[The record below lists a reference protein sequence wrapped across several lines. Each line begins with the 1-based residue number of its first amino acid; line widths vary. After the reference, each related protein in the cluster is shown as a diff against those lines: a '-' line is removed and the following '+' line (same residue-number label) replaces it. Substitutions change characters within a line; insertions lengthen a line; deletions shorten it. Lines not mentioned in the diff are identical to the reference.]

1 MNYYEVLDVSRTATQ
16 KDIRRAYLELAQIY
30 HPDRLR
36 GMRPNVRKRAEEKMK
51 MINKAYTI
59 LRNPVERASYD
70 SKLGQQYIE
79 DRMREIILTNSVE
92 QEGGRLKNKSN
103 NEKSEG
109 LFGLW
114 SSFRSLVKQWRNE

>member
-36 GMRPNVRKRAEEKMK
+36 SMRPNVRKRAEDKMK
-51 MINKAYTI
+51 AINKAYTV

-70 SKLGQQYIE
+70 SKLAQQYIE
-79 DRMREIILTNSVE
+79 DRSRQIILTNPIE
-92 QEGGRLKNKSN
+92 QENRRLENRQEQKQD
-103 NEKSEG
+103 G
-109 LFGLW
+109 IFGLW
-114 SSFRSLVKQWRNE
+114 SSFRSIVRQWGIG

>member
-36 GMRPNVRKRAEEKMK
+36 NMRPNVRKRAEDKMK
-51 MINKAYTI
+51 VINKAYTV

-70 SKLGQQYIE
+70 SKLDQQYIE
-79 DRMREIILTNSVE
+79 DRNRQIILTNPIEENHELDNNSE
-92 QEGGRLKNKSN
+92 QKQD
-103 NEKSEG
+103 G

-114 SSFRSLVKQWRNE
+114 SSFRSMVRQWRIG

>member
-36 GMRPNVRKRAEEKMK
+36 SMRPNVRKRAEEKMK
-51 MINKAYTI
+51 VINKAYTV

-70 SKLGQQYIE
+70 SKLAQQYIE
-79 DRMREIILTNSVE
+79 DRSRQIILTNPVE
-92 QEGGRLKNKSN
+92 PENGRLENKQ
-103 NEKSEG
+103 EKKQDG
-109 LFGLW
+109 IFGLW
-114 SSFRSLVKQWRNE
+114 SSFRSIVRQWGIG

>member
-36 GMRPNVRKRAEEKMK
+36 NMRPNVRKRAEDKMK
-51 MINKAYTI
+51 MINKSYTV

-70 SKLGQQYIE
+70 SKLAQQYIE
-79 DRMREIILTNSVE
+79 DRNRQIILTNPIEE
-92 QEGGRLKNKSN
+92 QDDQLEDG
-103 NEKSEG
+103 NEQKQDG
-109 LFGLW
+109 LSRLW
-114 SSFRSLVKQWRNE
+114 SSFRSMVRQWRIG

>member
-36 GMRPNVRKRAEEKMK
+36 SMRPNVRKRAEDKMK
-51 MINKAYTI
+51 VINKAYTV

-70 SKLGQQYIE
+70 SKLDQQYIE
-79 DRMREIILTNSVE
+79 DRNRQIILTNPIEENHELDKDNE
-92 QEGGRLKNKSN
+92 QKQ
-103 NEKSEG
+103 EG

-114 SSFRSLVKQWRNE
+114 SSFRSMVRQWRIG

>member
-36 GMRPNVRKRAEEKMK
+36 SMRQNVRKRAEDKMK
-51 MINKAYTI
+51 MINKAYTV

-70 SKLGQQYIE
+70 SKLAQQYIE
-79 DRMREIILTNSVE
+79 DRSRQIILTNPIE
-92 QEGGRLKNKSN
+92 EENGQLDNK
-103 NEKSEG
+103 NEKKQDG

-114 SSFRSLVKQWRNE
+114 SSFRSIVRQWGIG

>member
-36 GMRPNVRKRAEEKMK
+36 SMRQNVRKRAEDKMK
-51 MINKAYTI
+51 VINKAYTI

-70 SKLGQQYIE
+70 SKLAQQYIE
-79 DRMREIILTNSVE
+79 DRNRQIILTNPIE
-92 QEGGRLKNKSN
+92 QENCQLEDKNL
-103 NEKSEG
+103 EKEDG
-109 LFGLW
+109 IFGLW
-114 SSFRSLVKQWRNE
+114 SSFRSMVRQWRIG